1 MTNLKF
7 YGERIFT
14 GAGSLAIIK
23 ELEASRVMVVTGKTA
38 MFKNG
43 AMAKIEK
50 IMTDRDLPYQIYSGI
65 GPNPDVAT
73 VLDGL
78 KSMNAFDP
86 DLVIAIGGGSAIDAA
101 KVMTL
106 MCEYK
111 DLTLEAIRKGQA
123 PTKREK
129 IRLVAIPSTSGTAT
143 EVTRAAVIT
152 FPDEDLKIGLKT
164 EAFIPDIAVLDGELT
179 LSMPKNVVAESGLDA
194 LTHALESYIN
204 KNANDFTKAMSK
216 GALEGLLKNLRS
228 SYHTGNVKDRQ
239 AVHNFQCLAGF
250 AFQNAGL
257 GMDHGISHSMG
268 GHFGMGHGL
277 LNAIGLPY
285 VIAYNMRDQ
294 EVKKDLDDLSQSIGK
309 DILAEIKALNKEL
322 GVPHSFQ
329 EAGIDEA
336 VFLSDYD
343 RLLDNALKGSTIRN
357 PVTMD
362 QEEMDKVLKSIYY
375 GKILF

>member
-14 GAGSLAIIK
+14 GAGTLAIIK

-43 AMAKIEK
+43 AIARIEK
-50 IMTDRDLPYQIYSGI
+50 ILTDRDLPYQIYSGI
-65 GPNPDVAT
+65 GANPDVDV

-78 KSMNAFDP
+78 KSMTAFDP

-123 PTKREK
+123 PNKREK
-129 IRLVAIPSTSGTAT
+129 IKLVAIPSTSGTAT

-152 FPDEDLKIGLKT
+152 FPEEGLKIGLKT

-179 LSMPKNVVAESGLDA
+179 LSMPRNVVVESGLDA

-216 GALEGLLKNLRS
+216 GALEGLLKNLPS
-228 SYHTGNVKDRQ
+228 SYHTGDLVSRQ

-257 GMDHGISHSMG
+257 GMDHGISHSLG

-285 VIAYNMRDQ
+285 VIEYNMRDQ
-294 EVKKDLDDLSQSIGK
+294 GVKKDLDDLSQSIGK
-309 DILAEIKALNKEL
+309 DLLDEIKALNKEL
-322 GVPHSFQ
+322 GVAHSFQ

-336 VFLSDYD
+336 IFLRDYE
-343 RLLDNALKGSTIRN
+343 RLLANALKGSTVRN
-357 PVTMD
+357 PVAMD
-362 QEEMDKVLKSIYY
+362 QDEMDKVLKSIYY